1 MAGAEWKGRSTLE
14 FSSTLILRASGGCG
28 FPSFDVGGVSKVEVP
43 TSVVRKDCKIRLAFL
58 IDETEFGRSPE
69 VMMDPAI
76 WPKSVPIGD
85 GVGSDVSANTALEGE
100 TLRLCSS
107 RGVCVVLS
115 RSDRR
120 VSEVGVGGN
129 ASDEHVLLLS
139 LSLSGYTELLS
150 RLFAFRFLELV
161 LVGLPEDFAVRRF
174 FPALVAASFLLVAVL
189 LLVVLPCCTVV
200 EVSAGLLLFPR
211 CRKRSVH
218 G

>member
-14 FSSTLILRASGGCG
+14 LSPTLILRASGGCE

-43 TSVVRKDCKIRLAFL
+43 TSVVRKDCKIRLAFW
-58 IDETEFGRSPE
+58 IGETEFGRSAE
-69 VMMDPAI
+69 AMMDPAI
-76 WPKSVPIGD
+76 WPKSVPIRD
-85 GVGSDVSANTALEGE
+85 GLGSDVSANTAREGE
-100 TLRLCSS
+100 IMRLSSS

-129 ASDEHVLLLS
+129 ASDEHVLL
-139 LSLSGYTELLS
+139 SGCTELLS
-150 RLFAFRFLELV
+150 RLFTFRFLELV
-161 LVGLPEDFAVRRF
+161 LVGLPEDFAIRRF
-174 FPALVAASFLLVAVL
+174 FPALVAASFFLVAVL

-211 CRKRSVH
+211 CRKRSAH